1 MAPFS
6 PPPSPERFWSVA
18 KNLPSDPDL
27 GQGLDPEALAS
38 GLRQLSHSEGVLA
51 LIVFGSRARG
61 EARLSSDLDLA
72 VICREASLS
81 PEMKTSRWAQYRQV
95 LGAVGQDVDLL
106 VMGRAD
112 TTRMAGSRWHV
123 MGDVAREGR
132 VLYAAC

>member
-6 PPPSPERFWSVA
+6 PPPSPQRFWSVA
-18 KNLPSDPDL
+18 KALPTDPDL
-27 GQGLDPEALAS
+27 GQGLDPEALGS
-38 GLRQLSHSEGVLA
+38 GLSQLSHAEGVLA

-61 EARLSSDLDLA
+61 EAQPSSDLDLA
-72 VICREASLS
+72 VICREANLS
-81 PEMKTSRWAQYRQV
+81 PALKTSRWSQYRQV

-106 VMGRAD
+106 VLGQAD
-112 TTRMAGSRWHV
+112 ATRMAGSRWHV